1 MGPRQGA
8 ATGQMPM
15 CQEKARQDG
24 VRQAG
29 KIRRFGRKAEYGAER
44 GIGGD
49 ETSIE
54 APPEDAARRL
64 DRGRNTA
71 NTANS
76 SVSLRARALGMLARR
91 EHSRAELARK
101 LVAYAGSDE
110 ALAALL
116 DDLEARRLL
125 SDARYVEARLNARGA
140 RYGNRRLSQELRA
153 RGVDAALVETALA
166 ACGDEVARALQVW
179 QRRFGALPPAQDAA
193 GRAKQVRFL
202 MRRGFSGETI
212 RRVLGADFDEE

>member
-1 MGPRQGA
+1 MW
-8 ATGQMPM
+8 
-15 CQEKARQDG
+15 QEKARQDG
-24 VRQAG
+24 VRQTG

-101 LVAYAGSDE
+101 LAAYAGSDE

-166 ACGDEVARALQVW
+166 ACGDEVARARQVW
-179 QRRFGALPPAQDAA
+179 QRRFGALPPAAFFGAPPSDPAFAA
-193 GRAKQVRFL
+193 SLNSRYSSTPPGRCRSRPSKMAYCRSVTRST
-202 MRRGFSGETI
+202 R
-212 RRVLGADFDEE
+212 

>member
-1 MGPRQGA
+1 
-8 ATGQMPM
+8 MPM
-15 CQEKARQDG
+15 WREKARQE
-24 VRQAG
+24 G
-29 KIRRFGRKAEYGAER
+29 KARRFGHKAAYGAEE
-44 GIGGD
+44 GIGDDGSGV
-49 ETSIE
+49 ER
-54 APPEDAARRL
+54 PPEDAARRL
-64 DRGRNTA
+64 DRARNTA
-71 NTANS
+71 NS
-76 SVSLRARALGMLARR
+76 GVSLRARALGMLARR

-101 LVAYAGSDE
+101 LAAYAESDE
-110 ALAALL
+110 VLAALL

-166 ACGDEVARALQVW
+166 ACGDEVARARQVW
-179 QRRFGALPPAQDAA
+179 QRRFGAQPPALDVA

-212 RRVLGADFDEE
+212 RRALGADFDEE

>member
-1 MGPRQGA
+1 MGR
-8 ATGQMPM
+8 
-15 CQEKARQDG
+15 EEAR
-24 VRQAG
+24 REG
-29 KIRRFGRKAEYGAER
+29 KIRRFGHKAEYGAEQ

-49 ETSIE
+49 GSGVERL
-54 APPEDAARRL
+54 PEDAARRL
-64 DRGRNTA
+64 DRARNTA
-71 NTANS
+71 NS
-76 SVSLRARALGMLARR
+76 GISLRARALGMLARR

-101 LVAYAGSDE
+101 LAAYAESDE
-110 ALAALL
+110 VLAALL

-166 ACGDEVARALQVW
+166 ACGDEVARARQVW
-179 QRRFGALPPAQDAA
+179 QRRFGAQPPALDAA

-202 MRRGFSGETI
+202 MRRGFSGEAI